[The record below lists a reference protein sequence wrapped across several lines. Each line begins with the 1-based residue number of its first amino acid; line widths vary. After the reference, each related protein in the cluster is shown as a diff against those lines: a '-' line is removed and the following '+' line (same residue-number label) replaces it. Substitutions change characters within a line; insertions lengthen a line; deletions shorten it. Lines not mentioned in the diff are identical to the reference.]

1 MQYNPLGKTDLRV
14 SRLCLGC
21 MTFGEPDRGN
31 HAWTLPE
38 ESSRPIIKRALEG
51 GINFFDTANSY
62 SDGSSEEI
70 VGRALR
76 DFARREDVVV
86 ATKVFHR
93 VGDLPEGLSRAQIL
107 RSIDDS
113 LRRLGMDYVD
123 ILQIHRWDYNTPIEE
138 TLEALNDVVKAG
150 KARYIG
156 ASSMHSSQFAQA
168 LELQK
173 QHGWAQFVSMQDH
186 YNLIYREEEREMLP
200 LCYQEGVAVI
210 PWSPLARGRLT
221 RPWGETTARLVS
233 DEVGKNLYKESD
245 ENDAQ
250 IAERLTGVSEE
261 LGATRAQ
268 VALAWLLSKPG
279 IKRALEGGINFFDT
293 ANSYSDGSSEEIV
306 GRALRDFARREDV
319 VVATKVF
326 HRVGDLPEGLSR
338 AQILRSIDD
347 SLRRLGMDYVDILQ
361 IHRWDY
367 NTPIE
372 ETLEALN
379 DVVKAGKAR
388 YIGASSMHSSQFAQ
402 ALELQKQHGW
412 AQFVSMQDHYNL
424 IYREEEREMLPL
436 CYQEGV
442 AVIPWS
448 PLARG
453 RLTRPWGETTAR
465 LVSDEV
471 GKNLYKESD
480 ENDAQ
485 IAERLT
491 GVSEELGA
499 TRAQVALAW
508 LLSKPG
514 IAAPI
519 IGTSREEQLDELLN
533 AVDITL
539 KPEQIA
545 ELETPYK
552 PHPVV
557 GFK

>member
-1 MQYNPLGKTDLRV
+1 
-14 SRLCLGC
+14 

-62 SDGSSEEI
+62 SAGSSEEI

-76 DFARREDVVV
+76 DFARREEVVV

-93 VGDLPEGLSRAQIL
+93 VGDLPEGLSRTQIL

-113 LRRLGMDYVD
+113 LKRLGMDYVD

-156 ASSMHSSQFAQA
+156 ASSMHAAQFAQA
-168 LELQK
+168 LALQK

-200 LCYQEGVAVI
+200 LCYHEGIAVI

-221 RPWGETTARLVS
+221 RPWGETTARSVS
-233 DEVGKNLYKESD
+233 DEFGKTLYSESD
-245 ENDAQ
+245 ENDAR
-250 IAERLTGVSEE
+250 IAERLTGVSE
-261 LGATRAQ
+261 
-268 VALAWLLSKPG
+268 
-279 IKRALEGGINFFDT
+279 D
-293 ANSYSDGSSEEIV
+293 
-306 GRALRDFARREDV
+306 
-319 VVATKVF
+319 
-326 HRVGDLPEGLSR
+326 
-338 AQILRSIDD
+338 
-347 SLRRLGMDYVDILQ
+347 
-361 IHRWDY
+361 
-367 NTPIE
+367 
-372 ETLEALN
+372 
-379 DVVKAGKAR
+379 
-388 YIGASSMHSSQFAQ
+388 
-402 ALELQKQHGW
+402 
-412 AQFVSMQDHYNL
+412 
-424 IYREEEREMLPL
+424 
-436 CYQEGV
+436 
-442 AVIPWS
+442 
-448 PLARG
+448 
-453 RLTRPWGETTAR
+453 
-465 LVSDEV
+465 
-471 GKNLYKESD
+471 
-480 ENDAQ
+480 
-485 IAERLT
+485 
-491 GVSEELGA
+491 LGA

-519 IGTSREEQLDELLN
+519 IGTSREEQLDELLG
-533 AVDITL
+533 AVDLTL

-552 PHPVV
+552 QHPVV

>member
-1 MQYNPLGKTDLRV
+1 MQYNTLGKTDLRV

-62 SDGSSEEI
+62 SAGSSEEI

-76 DFARREDVVV
+76 DFARREEVVV

-113 LRRLGMDYVD
+113 LKRLGMDYVD

-156 ASSMHSSQFAQA
+156 ASSMYAAQFAQA
-168 LELQK
+168 LALQK

-200 LCYQEGVAVI
+200 LCYHEGIAVI

-221 RPWGETTARLVS
+221 RPWGETTARSVS
-233 DEVGKNLYKESD
+233 DEFGKTLYSESD
-245 ENDAQ
+245 ENDAR
-250 IAERLTGVSEE
+250 IAERLTGVSE
-261 LGATRAQ
+261 
-268 VALAWLLSKPG
+268 
-279 IKRALEGGINFFDT
+279 D
-293 ANSYSDGSSEEIV
+293 
-306 GRALRDFARREDV
+306 
-319 VVATKVF
+319 
-326 HRVGDLPEGLSR
+326 
-338 AQILRSIDD
+338 
-347 SLRRLGMDYVDILQ
+347 
-361 IHRWDY
+361 
-367 NTPIE
+367 
-372 ETLEALN
+372 
-379 DVVKAGKAR
+379 
-388 YIGASSMHSSQFAQ
+388 
-402 ALELQKQHGW
+402 
-412 AQFVSMQDHYNL
+412 
-424 IYREEEREMLPL
+424 
-436 CYQEGV
+436 
-442 AVIPWS
+442 
-448 PLARG
+448 
-453 RLTRPWGETTAR
+453 
-465 LVSDEV
+465 
-471 GKNLYKESD
+471 
-480 ENDAQ
+480 
-485 IAERLT
+485 
-491 GVSEELGA
+491 LGA

-519 IGTSREEQLDELLN
+519 IGTSREEQLDELLG
-533 AVDITL
+533 AVDLTL

-552 PHPVV
+552 QHPVV

>member
-156 ASSMHSSQFAQA
+156 ASSMHASQFAQA
-168 LELQK
+168 LKLQK

-221 RPWGETTARLVS
+221 RPWGETTAR
-233 DEVGKNLYKESD
+233 
-245 ENDAQ
+245 Q
-250 IAERLTGVSEE
+250 
-261 LGATRAQ
+261 
-268 VALAWLLSKPG
+268 
-279 IKRALEGGINFFDT
+279 
-293 ANSYSDGSSEEIV
+293 
-306 GRALRDFARREDV
+306 
-319 VVATKVF
+319 
-326 HRVGDLPEGLSR
+326 
-338 AQILRSIDD
+338 
-347 SLRRLGMDYVDILQ
+347 
-361 IHRWDY
+361 
-367 NTPIE
+367 
-372 ETLEALN
+372 
-379 DVVKAGKAR
+379 
-388 YIGASSMHSSQFAQ
+388 
-402 ALELQKQHGW
+402 
-412 AQFVSMQDHYNL
+412 
-424 IYREEEREMLPL
+424 
-436 CYQEGV
+436 
-442 AVIPWS
+442 
-448 PLARG
+448 
-453 RLTRPWGETTAR
+453 
-465 LVSDEV
+465 VSDEV